1 MPRDL
6 LIQEPLSEGEGTDWG
21 MLKILAGLFAA
32 RQRGVEDGAAEQV
45 TVLQSYERRGSLL
58 TISRISAR

>member
-1 MPRDL
+1 
-6 LIQEPLSEGEGTDWG
+6 
-21 MLKILAGLFAA
+21 MLKTLAGLFAA
-32 RQRGVEDGAAEQV
+32 RQRGVEDGATDQV

>member
-6 LIQEPLSEGEGTDWG
+6 LILDLG
-21 MLKILAGLFAA
+21 MLKILAGLFAT

-45 TVLQSYERRGSLL
+45 TALPSYERRGSLL